1 MAITKNM
8 KNQLSLINANITIAK
23 FKAEGIRYKRVTD
36 KKGYVKIVIKTNGK
50 KTLPTSAKDPEVI
63 SDIVRSWEQEEI
75 YMDPDDDVST
85 SKQPE
90 PTSYTPRT
98 PPPKIPLH
106 TQALPDYYR
115 KAIYPA
121 TSKPNIDN
129 IKLWVVNVKLNGKSD
144 SDMLEEL
151 YGVKRESPINV
162 IGAKEFES
170 LVDKLAYKISRKI
183 WYVGRRPHNLT
194 DNQWNELTK
203 FMRPKEGSYGGGD
216 VWTNFKYTTNYE
228 YTSGVSE

>member
-1 MAITKNM
+1 MEKNIS
-8 KNQLSLINANITIAK
+8 KPLKKLFATINANIIKAK
-23 FKAEGIRYKRVTD
+23 LKAKGVRYKTEFD
-36 KKGYVKIVIKTNGK
+36 QKGYPHIIVKSDGK
-50 KTLPTSAKDPEVI
+50 KLPTGVKDPEI
-63 SDIVRSWEQEEI
+63 IAEMARSWEQEYI
-75 YMDPDDDVST
+75 YKDPPDNIST
-85 SKQPE
+85 SKPQ
-90 PTSYTPRT
+90 PTSYTQRA

-129 IKLWVVNVKLNGKSD
+129 IKLWIVNVKLNGKSD

-216 VWTNFKYTTNYE
+216 VWTDFKYTTNYE
-228 YTSGVSE
+228 YISGVS

>member
-1 MAITKNM
+1 MCK
-8 KNQLSLINANITIAK
+8 
-23 FKAEGIRYKRVTD
+23 
-36 KKGYVKIVIKTNGK
+36 
-50 KTLPTSAKDPEVI
+50 PTPVSEI
-63 SDIVRSWEQEEI
+63 SDLPNPNTDIGPNGDLSGSTFIQSA
-75 YMDPDDDVST
+75 DVQQT
-85 SKQPE
+85 LE
-90 PTSYTPRT
+90 
-98 PPPKIPLH
+98 
-106 TQALPDYYR
+106 
-115 KAIYPA
+115 
-121 TSKPNIDN
+121 DN
-129 IKLWVVNVKLNGKSD
+129 LN
-144 SDMLEEL
+144 
-151 YGVKRESPINV
+151 NV